1 MIKKPKPMANV
12 SKVKG
17 RLTRKK
23 KVVTKGKLA
32 RAKITMQT
40 QQTRAGNAA
49 LYRAFLGGKNG
60 PQIGRLELTVEEPV
74 EIKKGKFNMP
84 VTKQQKNK
92 ARKWVNLFNF
102 EVHLSQRGKGI
113 GSRMVKQAIAFCRK
127 NNIKYLEAE
136 ATGFS
141 QPLFKRLGFERRF
154 KNSSIMGLDV
164 DKYFERM
171 KQKKKTK

>member
-1 MIKKPKPMANV
+1 
-12 SKVKG
+12 
-17 RLTRKK
+17 
-23 KVVTKGKLA
+23 
-32 RAKITMQT
+32 
-40 QQTRAGNAA
+40 
-49 LYRAFLGGKNG
+49 
-60 PQIGRLELTVEEPV
+60 
-74 EIKKGKFNMP
+74 
-84 VTKQQKNK
+84 
-92 ARKWVNLFNF
+92 
-102 EVHLSQRGKGI
+102 
-113 GSRMVKQAIAFCRK
+113 MVKQAIAFCRK